1 MNFTPLLNTKEY
13 EFLHTNPRLGSR
25 IMLLGVSGSYG
36 YGTNREGSDI
46 DFRGVALNLPSD
58 LIGLTTFEQYEDT
71 ATDTVI
77 YSFNKLVSLLLNCN
91 PNTIEILGLDEEQY
105 VIKTP
110 VGQELLDHRQLF
122 LSKRA
127 AASFGHYADAQL
139 RRLQNAIARDSMS
152 QPDREGHIIRSV
164 GHALDDYNRRSETMT
179 GGVTKLYID
188 EAVTEGLEKE
198 IFIDGELKHYPL
210 RKYNEMMNTMMNVVK
225 EYDKIGKRNNKKD
238 DLHLNKHA
246 MHLLRLFM
254 MGIDILENKVIR
266 TRRPDDELELL
277 KAVRDGQFMKDSVLT
292 EEFYK
297 VVSKYEQMYAEA
309 ERNSKLPDNPDM
321 EAVEKY
327 VLDINRR
334 IINGEIKL
342 LRRDI

>member
-1 MNFTPLLNTKEY
+1 MDFRELAKTEEY
-13 EFLHTNPRLGSR
+13 DFLRNDKRLGNR
-25 IMLLGVSGSYG
+25 IILLGVTGSYG
-36 YGTNREGSDI
+36 YGTNREGSDV
-46 DFRGVALNLPSD
+46 DFRGITLELPSD
-58 LIGLTTFEQYEDT
+58 LIGFTEFEQFEDRK
-71 ATDTVI
+71 TDTVI
-77 YSFNKLVSLLLNCN
+77 FGFNKIMKLLLGCN
-91 PNTIEILGLDEEQY
+91 PNTIEILGIDEDEY
-105 VIKTP
+105 VIKNEI
-110 VGQELLDHRQLF
+110 GQSLLDRKEMF
-122 LSKRA
+122 LTKRA

-266 TRRPDDELELL
+266 TRRSDDELELL

-334 IINGEIKL
+334 IINGEI
-342 LRRDI
+342 

>member
-1 MNFTPLLNTKEY
+1 MDFRELAKTEEY
-13 EFLHTNPRLGSR
+13 DFLRNDKRLGNR
-25 IMLLGVSGSYG
+25 IILLGVTGSYG
-36 YGTNREGSDI
+36 YGTNREGSYV
-46 DFRGVALNLPSD
+46 DFRGITLELPPD
-58 LIGLTTFEQYEDT
+58 LIGFTEFEQFEDRK
-71 ATDTVI
+71 TDTVI
-77 YSFNKLVSLLLNCN
+77 FGFNKIMKLLLGCN
-91 PNTIEILGLDEEQY
+91 PNTIEILGIDEDEY
-105 VIKTP
+105 IIKNEI
-110 VGQELLDHRQLF
+110 GQSLLDRKVMF
-122 LSKRA
+122 LTKRA

-139 RRLQNAIARDSMS
+139 RRLQNSIARDSMS
-152 QPDREGHIIRSV
+152 QPDREGHKIRSV

-188 EAVTEGLEKE
+188 ETVTEGLEKE

-238 DLHLNKHA
+238 DLHLNNHA

-277 KAVRDGQFMKDSVLT
+277 KAVRDGQFMKNSVLT

-297 VVSKYEQMYAEA
+297 VVSEYEQMYAEA

-334 IINGEIKL
+334 IINGEI
-342 LRRDI
+342 

>member
-1 MNFTPLLNTKEY
+1 MDFRELAKTEEY
-13 EFLHTNPRLGSR
+13 DFLRNDKRLGNR
-25 IMLLGVSGSYG
+25 IILLGVTGSYG
-36 YGTNREGSDI
+36 YGTNREGSDV
-46 DFRGVALNLPSD
+46 DFRGITLELPSD
-58 LIGLTTFEQYEDT
+58 LIGFTEFEQFEDRK
-71 ATDTVI
+71 TDTVI
-77 YSFNKLVSLLLNCN
+77 FGFNKIMKLLLGCN
-91 PNTIEILGLDEEQY
+91 PNTIEILGIDEDEY
-105 VIKTP
+105 VIKNEI
-110 VGQELLDHRQLF
+110 GQSLLDRKEMF
-122 LSKRA
+122 LTKRA

-152 QPDREGHIIRSV
+152 QPDREGHIIKSV

-309 ERNSKLPDNPDM
+309 EKNSKLPDNPDM

-334 IINGEIKL
+334 IINGEI
-342 LRRDI
+342 

>member
-1 MNFTPLLNTKEY
+1 MDFRELAKTEEY
-13 EFLHTNPRLGSR
+13 DFLRNDKRLGNR
-25 IMLLGVSGSYG
+25 IILLGVTGSYG
-36 YGTNREGSDI
+36 YGTNREGSDV
-46 DFRGVALNLPSD
+46 DFRGITLELPSD
-58 LIGLTTFEQYEDT
+58 LIGFTEFEQFEDRK
-71 ATDTVI
+71 TDTVI
-77 YSFNKLVSLLLNCN
+77 FGFNKIMKLLLGCN
-91 PNTIEILGLDEEQY
+91 PNTIEILGIDEDEY
-105 VIKTP
+105 VIKNEI
-110 VGQELLDHRQLF
+110 GQSLLDRKEMF
-122 LSKRA
+122 LTKRA

-321 EAVEKY
+321 GAVEKY

-334 IINGEIKL
+334 IINGEI
-342 LRRDI
+342 

>member
-1 MNFTPLLNTKEY
+1 MDFRELAKTEEY
-13 EFLHTNPRLGSR
+13 DFLRNDKRLGNR
-25 IMLLGVSGSYG
+25 IILLGVTGSYG
-36 YGTNREGSDI
+36 YGTNREGSDV
-46 DFRGVALNLPSD
+46 DFRGITLELPSD
-58 LIGLTTFEQYEDT
+58 LIGFTEFEQFEDRK
-71 ATDTVI
+71 TDTVI
-77 YSFNKLVSLLLNCN
+77 FGFNKIMKLLLGCN
-91 PNTIEILGLDEEQY
+91 PNTIEILGIDEDEY
-105 VIKTP
+105 VIKNEI
-110 VGQELLDHRQLF
+110 GQSLLDRKEMF
-122 LSKRA
+122 LTKRA

-334 IINGEIKL
+334 IINGEI
-342 LRRDI
+342 

>member
-1 MNFTPLLNTKEY
+1 MDFRELAKTEEY
-13 EFLHTNPRLGSR
+13 DFLRNDKRLGNR
-25 IMLLGVSGSYG
+25 IILLGVTGSYG
-36 YGTNREGSDI
+36 YGTNREGSDV
-46 DFRGVALNLPSD
+46 DFRGITLELPSD
-58 LIGLTTFEQYEDT
+58 LIGFTEFEQFEDRK
-71 ATDTVI
+71 TDTVI
-77 YSFNKLVSLLLNCN
+77 FGFNKIMKLLLGCN
-91 PNTIEILGLDEEQY
+91 PNTIEILGIDEDEY
-105 VIKTP
+105 TIKNEI
-110 VGQELLDHRQLF
+110 GQSLLDRKEMF
-122 LSKRA
+122 LTKRA

-334 IINGEIKL
+334 IINGEI
-342 LRRDI
+342 

>member
-1 MNFTPLLNTKEY
+1 MDFRELAKTEEY
-13 EFLHTNPRLGSR
+13 DFLRNDKRLGNR
-25 IMLLGVSGSYG
+25 IILLGVTGSYG
-36 YGTNREGSDI
+36 YGTNREGSDV
-46 DFRGVALNLPSD
+46 DFRGITLELPSD
-58 LIGLTTFEQYEDT
+58 LIGFTEFEQFEDRK
-71 ATDTVI
+71 TDTVI
-77 YSFNKLVSLLLNCN
+77 FGFNKIMKLLLGCN
-91 PNTIEILGLDEEQY
+91 PNTIEILGIDEDEY
-105 VIKTP
+105 VIKNEI
-110 VGQELLDHRQLF
+110 GQSLLDRKEMF
-122 LSKRA
+122 LTKRA

-152 QPDREGHIIRSV
+152 QPDREGHIIKSV

-266 TRRPDDELELL
+266 TRRSDDELELL

-334 IINGEIKL
+334 IINGEI
-342 LRRDI
+342 

>member
-1 MNFTPLLNTKEY
+1 MDFRELAKTEEY
-13 EFLHTNPRLGSR
+13 DFLRNDKRLGNR
-25 IMLLGVSGSYG
+25 IILLGVTGSYG
-36 YGTNREGSDI
+36 YGTNREGSDV
-46 DFRGVALNLPSD
+46 DFRGITLELPSD
-58 LIGLTTFEQYEDT
+58 LIGFTEFEQFEDRK
-71 ATDTVI
+71 TDTVI
-77 YSFNKLVSLLLNCN
+77 FGFNKIMKLLLGCN
-91 PNTIEILGLDEEQY
+91 PNTIEILGIDEDEY
-105 VIKTP
+105 VIKNEI
-110 VGQELLDHRQLF
+110 GQSLLDRKEMF
-122 LSKRA
+122 LTKRA

-152 QPDREGHIIRSV
+152 QPDREGHIIKSV

-297 VVSKYEQMYAEA
+297 VVSKYEQMYADA

-334 IINGEIKL
+334 IINGEI
-342 LRRDI
+342 

>member
-1 MNFTPLLNTKEY
+1 MDFRELAKTEEY
-13 EFLHTNPRLGSR
+13 DFLRNDKRLGNR
-25 IMLLGVSGSYG
+25 IILLGVTGSYG
-36 YGTNREGSDI
+36 YGTNREGSDV
-46 DFRGVALNLPSD
+46 DFRGITLELPSD
-58 LIGLTTFEQYEDT
+58 LIGFTEFEQFEDRK
-71 ATDTVI
+71 TDTVI
-77 YSFNKLVSLLLNCN
+77 FGFNKIMKLLLGCN
-91 PNTIEILGLDEEQY
+91 PNTIEILGIDEDEY
-105 VIKTP
+105 VIKNEI
-110 VGQELLDHRQLF
+110 GQSLLDRKEMF
-122 LSKRA
+122 LTKRA

-266 TRRPDDELELL
+266 TRRSDDELELL

-321 EAVEKY
+321 GAVEKY
-327 VLDINRR
+327 VIDINRR
-334 IINGEIKL
+334 IINGEI
-342 LRRDI
+342 

>member
-1 MNFTPLLNTKEY
+1 MDFRELAKTEEY
-13 EFLHTNPRLGSR
+13 DFLRNDKRLGNR
-25 IMLLGVSGSYG
+25 IILLVVTGSYG
-36 YGTNREGSDI
+36 YGTNREGSDV
-46 DFRGVALNLPSD
+46 DFRGITLELPSD
-58 LIGLTTFEQYEDT
+58 LIGFTEFEQFEDRK
-71 ATDTVI
+71 TDTVI
-77 YSFNKLVSLLLNCN
+77 FGFNKIMKLLLGCN
-91 PNTIEILGLDEEQY
+91 PNTIEILGIDEDEY
-105 VIKTP
+105 VIKNEI
-110 VGQELLDHRQLF
+110 GQSLLDRKEMF
-122 LSKRA
+122 LTKRA

-266 TRRPDDELELL
+266 TRRSDDELELL

-334 IINGEIKL
+334 IINGEI
-342 LRRDI
+342 